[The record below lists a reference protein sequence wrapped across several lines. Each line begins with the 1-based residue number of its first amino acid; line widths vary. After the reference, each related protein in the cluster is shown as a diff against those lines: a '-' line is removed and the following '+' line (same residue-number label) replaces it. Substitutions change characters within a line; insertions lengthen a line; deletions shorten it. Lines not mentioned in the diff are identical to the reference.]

1 MYVCLCHA
9 FTDKQVARMLQDG
22 ARTTAGVYRGLGC
35 TPQCG
40 KCVPHVRQMV
50 REHKGCSDLGTP
62 CAEPARVPADAFLLA
77 AE

>member
-1 MYVCLCHA
+1 MYVCICHA
-9 FTDKQVARMLQDG
+9 FTDKQVARMLRDG

-50 REHKGCSDLGTP
+50 REHKGCSDLAPRGG
-62 CAEPARVPADAFLLA
+62 PAAPADALLMA